1 MTLKNALRLALIAIL
16 ANWLR
21 EQVEEWQFERQFDD
35 RIEDILE
42 NMPVPVRDIY
52 TAQEMDAIDAFFM
65 GDENDDPAS

>member
-1 MTLKNALRLALIAIL
+1 MPLKNALRLALIAIL

>member
-1 MTLKNALRLALIAIL
+1 MTLKNTLRLALIAIL